1 MSIDPGQP
9 IPIYFQLKTLLL
21 EEILSG
27 RYGPDDRLPTE
38 HELCD
43 RFGISRTPVTRA
55 LTELAEEGVI
65 LRRRRIGSF
74 VNPHWLRRRPGQPE
88 IRVVVPAEGP
98 WDRLIRDAA
107 GDASQ
112 VSIVKVPRASL
123 HQTLTHAVAEGVA
136 PDLAVIDS
144 VWTPEFAAAG
154 FIHALEDLDETWIRE
169 EHDVDFLGP
178 LATSNRYRDRTYG
191 IPAFAD
197 VAGLWYRR
205 RELES
210 VGASPPTTWSELRD
224 VARAIADN
232 GLRHPIVMPGGSR
245 GGETTAYCLIAFLAS
260 NGATVLRPDGV
271 SLGSRETAQALRYLR
286 SLVEA
291 GAMSRDVVAYEWNR
305 PIRMLAEGHAAISFG
320 GTYEAQ
326 TLREALRV
334 SHDEL
339 WRDFGFIEVPAGPQG
354 ARASVT
360 GTMIFTVFRQA
371 EQPVL
376 AMKLLE
382 RAVATEPLARMA
394 ATTGRIPSRRSAV
407 ALAARKL
414 PFVTQTSEMLE
425 RAVARPWM
433 PSYPR
438 VSAQLQAMLEA
449 VLTGRLTP
457 VAAAR
462 RAADLIGAITG
473 LPVVNEPE
481 TAAASAPHD
490 ASSALDEL
498 LGPLRAEPPS
508 LSATR

>member
-1 MSIDPGQP
+1 MSIDPAQP
-9 IPIYFQLKTLLL
+9 IPIYFQLKTFLL
-21 EEILSG
+21 EEILGG

-55 LTELAEEGVI
+55 LSELAEEGVI
-65 LRRRRIGSF
+65 LRRRRLGSF
-74 VNPHWLRRRPGQPE
+74 VNPHWLSRRPDQPE
-88 IRVVVPAEGP
+88 IRAIVPAEGP
-98 WDRLIRDAA
+98 WDRMLRDAA
-107 GDASQ
+107 AELGQ

-154 FIHALEDLDETWIRE
+154 FLHALEDLDGEWIRN
-169 EHDVDFLGP
+169 EHEVDFLQP
-178 LATSNRYRDRTYG
+178 LAASNRYEGRTFG

-210 VGASPPTTWSELRD
+210 RGLAPPSTWTQLRE
-224 VARAIADN
+224 VARALADD

-245 GGETTAYCLIAFLAS
+245 GGETTAYCLIAFLTS
-260 NGATVLRPDGV
+260 NGATVLQPDGV
-271 SLGSRETAQALRYLR
+271 SLGSRETAQALRFLR
-286 SLVEA
+286 SLVET
-291 GAMSRDVVAYEWNR
+291 GAMSTEVVAYEWNR
-305 PIRMLAEGHAAISFG
+305 PIRLLAEGHAAISFG

-326 TLREALRV
+326 ALREALGV
-334 SHDEL
+334 SHDQL
-339 WRDFGFIEVPAGPQG
+339 WDDFGFMEVPAGPHG
-354 ARASVT
+354 ASASVT
-360 GTMIFTVFRQA
+360 GTMIYTVFRQA
-371 EQPVL
+371 AQPVM
-376 AMKLLE
+376 AMRLLE

-394 ATTGRIPSRRSAV
+394 VTTGRIPSRRSAV
-407 ALAARKL
+407 SLASQEL
-414 PFVTQTSEMLE
+414 PFVAESSEMLE

-457 VAAAR
+457 AAAAR
-462 RAADLIGAITG
+462 RTADMIGAITG
-473 LPVVNEPE
+473 LPVVNG
-481 TAAASAPHD
+481 AAPALNDVVELAPV
-490 ASSALDEL
+490 SAL
-498 LGPLRAEPPS
+498 R
-508 LSATR
+508 